1 MENLEDLLKLSEK
14 YITLLNRQ
22 YIRNFVRKDPFK
34 TRLTIVLGQRGV
46 GKTTAIVQYFL
57 QRKAENSAMEKKL
70 LYLPADHFLIGN
82 RALYEI
88 AETFSQLGGEIICFD
103 EIHKYSNWSQ
113 ELKSIYDTFP
123 ELKVIASGSSALEV
137 HKGSHDLSRR
147 AIVKQ
152 MPGFS
157 FREYLEVITGKTFPI
172 YTLEE
177 ILKTHERCANYII
190 DVLKKPKIL
199 RILNLFQD
207 YLKKGYYPYFT
218 ECTSEEDFYFT
229 LERSVHTTIESDIPS
244 VHPSITAASIKKIIR
259 LLSFIAQ
266 QVPFKPHLNKLT
278 EILDLNDQRILKTY
292 LKYLEDAGL
301 INTVS
306 KAGKGLSVLE
316 KPEKIFLD
324 NTNQVYAFGKQDSN
338 TGNLRETFFVN
349 VLSSRHSVF
358 YSDEGDFMVN
368 NHTFEVGGKNKS
380 FKQIRNIKNSYV
392 VLDDVESGINNKI
405 PLWLFGFLY

>member
-1 MENLEDLLKLSEK
+1 MENLDDLFKLSEK
-14 YITLLNRQ
+14 YLITLNRQ
-22 YIRNFVRKDPFK
+22 YVRNFVKKDPFK
-34 TRLTIVLGQRGV
+34 ARLTIILGQRGV
-46 GKTTAIVQYFL
+46 GKSTAIVQYLL
-57 QRKAENSAMEKKL
+57 QRNLENSATDKKI
-70 LYLPADHFLIGN
+70 LYLPADHFSIGN

-88 AETFSQLGGEIICFD
+88 AEIFCQLGGEIICFD
-103 EIHKYSNWSQ
+103 EIHKYPNWSQ

-147 AIVKQ
+147 SIIKQ
-152 MPGFS
+152 MFGFS
-157 FREYLEVITGKTFPI
+157 FREYLEVITEETFPI
-172 YTLEE
+172 YSLEE
-177 ILKTHERCANYII
+177 ILKNHEQHAKDII
-190 DVLKKPKIL
+190 DTLKKSKNL
-199 RILNLFQD
+199 KVLSLFQV

-218 ECTSEEDFYFT
+218 ECASEDDFYFT
-229 LERSVHTTIESDIPS
+229 LERSVHTAIESDIS
-244 VHPSITAASIKKIIR
+244 FVHPSITAASIKKIIR

-278 EILDLNDQRILKTY
+278 EILDLNDQRVLKTY

-306 KAGKGLSVLE
+306 KAGRGLSVLE
-316 KPEKIFLD
+316 KPEKIFLH
-324 NTNQVYAFGKQDSN
+324 NTNQVYAFGKQNSN
-338 TGNLRETFFVN
+338 TGSLRETFFIN
-349 VLSSRHSVF
+349 IMSSTHLIY
-358 YSDEGDFMVN
+358 YSDVGDFMVDN
-368 NHTFEVGGKNKS
+368 YIFEVGGKNKS